1 MMNLKVPPKII
12 QMINQ
17 EGEGGQRVSADG
29 SLRYVF
35 FPLKNQQKN
44 NKQTNQIPLN
54 KKKIIKKITKSF
66 SLSFSLIFHF
76 DFVDFSFF
84 VAVECMKRI
93 NRLLFMIF
101 LYYFQLK
108 IHLLL
113 CNQFY
118 FL

>member
-35 FPLKNQQKN
+35 FSSKKPTKKQQKTRSDSFE
-44 NKQTNQIPLN
+44 QTLN
-54 KKKIIKKITKSF
+54 KSPKVFQFFHKFSF
-66 SLSFSLIFHF
+66 NNFF

-84 VAVECMKRI
+84 VAVE
-93 NRLLFMIF
+93 
-101 LYYFQLK
+101 
-108 IHLLL
+108 
-113 CNQFY
+113 
-118 FL
+118 

>member
-54 KKKIIKKITKSF
+54 KKK
-66 SLSFSLIFHF
+66 L
-76 DFVDFSFF
+76 
-84 VAVECMKRI
+84 
-93 NRLLFMIF
+93 
-101 LYYFQLK
+101 
-108 IHLLL
+108 
-113 CNQFY
+113 
-118 FL
+118 